1 MIIVISYGN
10 NKLLFRNSKY
20 FDFNKRIITLYV
32 STVNP
37 LHKSSSDDFRVLTFI
52 ECN

>member
-20 FDFNKRIITLYV
+20 FDFNKRITLYV